1 MLTSGLEVSLQTGI
15 SFIITVDKKKQCT
28 KAARIPRAASW
39 PPADSLRLLLLLK
52 QKASPTA
59 PPPISPSREMA
70 QSLELLLIQF
80 LMPDNDARRQAEE
93 QIKRLARDPNVVPSL
108 VHHLRTAK
116 SPNVR
121 QLSAVLLRK
130 KVTSHWPKLSR
141 PDKASLKSALLD
153 SITLDNR

>member
-1 MLTSGLEVSLQTGI
+1 
-15 SFIITVDKKKQCT
+15 
-28 KAARIPRAASW
+28 
-39 PPADSLRLLLLLK
+39 
-52 QKASPTA
+52 
-59 PPPISPSREMA
+59 MA